1 MPILKLSN
9 GKYFNTDGV
18 NPKMIRIER
27 KKVISNTVSD
37 IPDEIKVG
45 ITLEF
50 VPIPHHMDPNK
61 LNISPLEMVFAGPD
75 AEILAT
81 FYESQSDW
89 DEFLQWKEHKCKFCG
104 CIELGSD
111 EIK

>member
-27 KKVISNTVSD
+27 PQSFQDGVSL
-37 IPDEIKVG
+37 KVG
-45 ITLEF
+45 ITIEF
-50 VPIPHHMDPNK
+50 VPVPHPMDQNK

-75 AEILAT
+75 AEVLAK

-104 CIELGSD
+104 CIELQSD